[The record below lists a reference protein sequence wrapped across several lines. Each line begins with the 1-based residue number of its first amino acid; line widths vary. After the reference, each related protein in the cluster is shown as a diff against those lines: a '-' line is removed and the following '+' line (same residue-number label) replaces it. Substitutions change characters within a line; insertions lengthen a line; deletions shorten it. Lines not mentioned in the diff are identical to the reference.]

1 MDRMLGGKVFTL
13 GYGAKGWLISNCL
26 QACPK
31 CSQGYTF
38 GLYDTR
44 ELSEFPWQSG
54 VSISQDGTNIGLSAL
69 PESGGAAVVR
79 EDILRAR
86 DRLKVQQSRS
96 AHRWLRLLWLLAG
109 PGVLVML
116 GENDGPSMVS
126 YATTGATYGVGFF
139 VPFIILTFAMAFV
152 VQEMTVR
159 LGIATH
165 RGHAELIFQRFGP
178 FWGGFAMADLVLGNV
193 LTLVTEFIAI
203 QAGGLYFGLP
213 AWLSV
218 AFGVAL
224 AVASLGLRRYAT
236 WERVL
241 MTLAAGNLLFIP
253 AALLAHPSGAALTH
267 ALATWGPLP
276 GGFGTVFVTLILANI
291 GATVTPWM
299 IFFQQSAVVDK
310 GLTRADLPQG
320 RMDTAIG
327 AILATVAAIATLIA
341 AAPLF
346 AAHVNV
352 SRFASGADFATALRP
367 MIGTTGATLFALG
380 MIEAGL
386 VAAMTIS
393 TSSSYALAETISAH
407 HSLNLDFH
415 RGRLFYGAAILSTL
429 LAAGIVLVPGAP
441 LLAMTLT
448 VNVIATLLMAPALLF
463 LLLLVNDREIMR
475 DLANGW
481 RANLAGGT
489 IIAAISLVG
498 AFYGVIT
505 VFPDLL
511 GQ

>member
-1 MDRMLGGKVFTL
+1 V
-13 GYGAKGWLISNCL
+13 
-26 QACPK
+26 
-31 CSQGYTF
+31 
-38 GLYDTR
+38 
-44 ELSEFPWQSG
+44 
-54 VSISQDGTNIGLSAL
+54 SQDALNIGTLEANERL
-69 PESGGAAVVR
+69 DRVVTQ
-79 EDILRAR
+79 EDVLRAR
-86 DRLKVQQSRS
+86 DRLKVQQTRS
-96 AHRWLRLLWLLAG
+96 DRRWLRLLWLLAG

-139 VPFIILTFAMAFV
+139 VPFILLTFVMAFV

-159 LGIATH
+159 LGVATR

-178 FWGGFAMADLVLGNV
+178 FWGYFAMGDLVFGNV

-213 AWLSV
+213 SWLSV
-218 AFGVAL
+218 AFGVVL
-224 AVASLGLRRYAT
+224 VTASLALRRYAT

-241 MTLAAGNLLFIP
+241 MALAAGNLLFIP
-253 AALLAHPSGAALTH
+253 AALLAHPSGAALVH
-267 ALATWGPLP
+267 AVATWGPLP
-276 GGFGTVFVTLILANI
+276 GGFGVGFVTLILANV

-310 GLTRADLPQG
+310 GLTQADLPQG

-327 AILATVAAIATLIA
+327 AMVAAAAAIATVVA
-341 AAPLF
+341 TAPLF
-346 AAHVNV
+346 AAHVDV
-352 SRFASGADFATALRP
+352 SQFASGADFATALRP
-367 MIGTTGATLFALG
+367 LLGTTGATLFALG
-380 MIEAGL
+380 IVEAGL

-393 TSSSYALAETISAH
+393 TSSSYALAETMSAR
-407 HSLNLDFH
+407 HSLNLNFAQ
-415 RGRLFYGAAILSTL
+415 GRLFYGAAIVSTL
-429 LAAGIVLVPGAP
+429 VAAGIVLIPGAP

-448 VNVIATLLMAPALLF
+448 VNVVATLLMAPALLF

-489 IIAAISLVG
+489 IVVAISLIG
-498 AFYGVIT
+498 ALYGVIT
-505 VFPDLL
+505 VFPNLL
-511 GQ
+511 GK